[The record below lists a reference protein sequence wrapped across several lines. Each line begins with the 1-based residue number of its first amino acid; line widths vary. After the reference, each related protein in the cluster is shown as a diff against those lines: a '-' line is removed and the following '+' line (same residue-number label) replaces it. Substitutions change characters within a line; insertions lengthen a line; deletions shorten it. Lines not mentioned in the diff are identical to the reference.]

1 MPIILQS
8 ALVSNL
14 FFFSQMLY
22 KRYKNNFL
30 IRLLGVWQDVEQGGH
45 AIPVGELV
53 YLISPPN
60 SILEIAKDPFH
71 TIFYFAFILILFA
84 LFSKTWIEVSGSG
97 VSDVSHNLRDQGY
110 TIQGFRESNISMVF
124 KRYIPIAAT
133 FGGMCI
139 GALTIFADF
148 VGAIGS
154 GTGILLAVTIIYS
167 YYEEFVKKEN

>member
-45 AIPVGELV
+45 AIPVGGLV

-97 VSDVSHNLRDQGY
+97 LSDVSHNLRDQGY
-110 TIQGFRESNISMVF
+110 TIQDFRESNISTVF

-133 FGGMCI
+133 FSEMCI
-139 GALTIFADF
+139 GDLTNFADF

-154 GTGILLAVTIIYS
+154 GILLAITIFYS

>member
-45 AIPVGELV
+45 AIPVGGLV

-71 TIFYFAFILILFA
+71 TIFYFAFILFSCA
-84 LFSKTWIEVSGSG
+84 LFSKTWM
-97 VSDVSHNLRDQGY
+97 L
-110 TIQGFRESNISMVF
+110 
-124 KRYIPIAAT
+124 
-133 FGGMCI
+133 
-139 GALTIFADF
+139 LLL
-148 VGAIGS
+148 VGCV
-154 GTGILLAVTIIYS
+154 LEL
-167 YYEEFVKKEN
+167 